1 MIRYLLL
8 LVILGQVSTQ
18 AFAKNN
24 DDELLEKAARC
35 TEETMNFAR
44 LTCFDKV
51 FSTPAHIPVVS
62 DKPDAWLRTK
72 ASEMARIGN
81 NDPMLTLD
89 GNDKWVTIPALNKGS
104 EDLFPALI
112 FSCISG
118 ISRLEMALPNEL
130 EDGRVDVAL
139 GDSSAQLW
147 RSDDTGFL
155 IASGRGFI
163 AINQMKTILS
173 SYSLVIRS
181 NNPSIDG
188 LQFDTS
194 KLNDA
199 IKPLRK
205 QCGW

>member
-8 LVILGQVSTQ
+8 LVIFWQVSPQ
-18 AFAKNN
+18 AFANNN
-24 DDELLEKAARC
+24 DNELLEKAARC

-62 DKPDAWLRTK
+62 DKPDAWLRAK
-72 ASEMARIGN
+72 ASEIARVGN

-89 GNDKWVTIPALNKGS
+89 GDDKWITIPALNKGS

-118 ISRLEMALPNEL
+118 ISRLEMALPDEL
-130 EDGRVDVAL
+130 EDGRVNVAF

-163 AINQMKTILS
+163 AINQIKSILS
-173 SYSLVIRS
+173 SSNLVVRS
-181 NNPSIDG
+181 SNPSIDG
-188 LQFDTS
+188 LQFDTG
-194 KLNDA
+194 KLNDT

>member
-8 LVILGQVSTQ
+8 LVVFWQVSTQ
-18 AFAKNN
+18 AFANNN
-24 DDELLEKAARC
+24 DNELLDKASRC
-35 TEETMNFAR
+35 TEEAMNFAR

-62 DKPDAWLRTK
+62 DKPDAWLRAK
-72 ASEMARIGN
+72 ASEMARVGN

-89 GNDKWVTIPALNKGS
+89 GNDKWITTPALNKDS
-104 EDLFPALI
+104 EDLFPALV

-118 ISRLEMALPNEL
+118 ISRLEMALPDEL
-130 EDGRVDVAL
+130 EDGRVNIAFD
-139 GDSSAQLW
+139 DSSAQLW

-173 SYSLVIRS
+173 SPSLVVRS

-194 KLNDA
+194 KLNDT

>member
-8 LVILGQVSTQ
+8 LVIFCQVSTQ
-18 AFAKNN
+18 TFAKNN
-24 DDELLEKAARC
+24 DNELLEKAARC
-35 TEETMNFAR
+35 TQETMNFAR

-51 FSTPAHIPVVS
+51 FSTPVHIPVIS
-62 DKPDAWLRTK
+62 DKPDAWLRAK
-72 ASEMARIGN
+72 ASEMARVGN

-89 GNDKWVTIPALNKGS
+89 GDDKWVTIPALNKDS
-104 EDLFPALI
+104 EELFPALI

-118 ISRLEMALPNEL
+118 ISRLEMALPEEL
-130 EDGRVDVAL
+130 DDGRVNVAF
-139 GDSSAQLW
+139 GDFSTQLW

-163 AINQMKTILS
+163 AINQIKSILS
-173 SYSLVIRS
+173 LSSFVVRS
-181 NNPSIDG
+181 NSPSING
-188 LQFDTS
+188 LEFDTTT
-194 KLNDA
+194 LNDS

>member
-8 LVILGQVSTQ
+8 LVIFCQVSTQ

-24 DDELLEKAARC
+24 DNELLEKATRC
-35 TEETMNFAR
+35 TQETMNFAR

-51 FSTPAHIPVVS
+51 FSTPVHIPVIS
-62 DKPDAWLRTK
+62 DKPDAWLRAK
-72 ASEMARIGN
+72 ASEMARVGN

-89 GNDKWVTIPALNKGS
+89 GDDRWITIPASNK
-104 EDLFPALI
+104 ENEALFPALM

-118 ISRLEMALPNEL
+118 ISRLEMALPEAL
-130 EDGRVDVAL
+130 EDGRVDIAL
-139 GDSSAQLW
+139 GGSSSQLW

-163 AINQMKTILS
+163 AINQIKSILS
-173 SYSLVIRS
+173 SPNLVVRS

-188 LQFDTS
+188 LQFDT
-194 KLNDA
+194 KTLNDT
-199 IKPLRK
+199 IKPLRE

>member
-8 LVILGQVSTQ
+8 LVVFWQVSTQ
-18 AFAKNN
+18 AFANNN
-24 DDELLEKAARC
+24 DNELLDKASRC
-35 TEETMNFAR
+35 TEEVMNFAR

-62 DKPDAWLRTK
+62 DKPDAWLRAK
-72 ASEMARIGN
+72 ASEMARVGN

-89 GNDKWVTIPALNKGS
+89 GDDKWITIPALNKGS

-118 ISRLEMALPNEL
+118 ISRLEMALPDEL
-130 EDGRVDVAL
+130 EDGRVNVAF

-163 AINQMKTILS
+163 AINQIKSILS
-173 SYSLVIRS
+173 SSNLVVRS

-188 LQFDTS
+188 LQFDTG
-194 KLNDA
+194 KLNDT